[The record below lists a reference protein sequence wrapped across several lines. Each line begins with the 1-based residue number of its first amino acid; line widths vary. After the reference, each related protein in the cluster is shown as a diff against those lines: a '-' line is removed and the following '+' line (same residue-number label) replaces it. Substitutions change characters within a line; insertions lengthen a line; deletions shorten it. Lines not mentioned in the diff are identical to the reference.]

1 MAAIALAVCALI
13 PIGASAATRLPDVVT
28 GKVGKA
34 HGVTVL
40 LTGTIDPQGS
50 PTTYYFQFGPTAAYT
65 SRTATGNA
73 GSGIKP
79 LKVGLSAAP
88 MLLGYHYRLVASN
101 AAGTRL
107 GKDRVY
113 SLPKKS
119 KLKFEVPKGAATL
132 WGHVVVISGRLLGAG
147 AAFHRL
153 ALEASPF
160 PYKEA
165 FEEIGA
171 PTITNAAGRFTFRV
185 GVLRTSTQFR
195 VMTLDALP
203 KFSHPFKELITPRV
217 TFSVHT
223 SSRFGF
229 VRLFGQ
235 VTPVEV
241 GARVTFQYEK
251 QVRPGVKEK
260 NENRTTKFKSA
271 GMTTVKRATKQ
282 FSYYSLILNVKQGGR
297 FRAIVTPRSGGLGAG
312 TSRTIFVHG
321 PTRRSRK
328 KA

>member
-1 MAAIALAVCALI
+1 LVVLAACALI
-13 PIGASAATRLPDVVT
+13 PVGAGAATRMPDVLTGRV
-28 GKVGKA
+28 GKV
-34 HGVTVL
+34 HGVTAL
-40 LTGTIDPQGS
+40 LTGTVNPEGA

-79 LKVGLSAAP
+79 VKVGLSATP
-88 MLLGYHYRLVASN
+88 MLPGYHYRLVATN
-101 AAGTRL
+101 AGGTRL
-107 GKDRVY
+107 GKDRVFV
-113 SLPKKS
+113 LPKKT
-119 KLKFEVPKGAATL
+119 KLKFEVPKGAATV
-132 WGHVVVISGRLLGAG
+132 WGHVVVISGRLVGAG
-147 AAFHRL
+147 APFHRL
-153 ALEASPF
+153 ALEASPY

-165 FEEIGA
+165 FEEIGS
-171 PTITNAAGRFTFRV
+171 PTVTSVAGRFTFRV

-203 KFSHPFKELITPRV
+203 KFSHPFKVLITPRV

-223 SSRFGF
+223 SSKFGF

-241 GARVTFQYEK
+241 GARVMFQVER

-260 NENRTTKFKSA
+260 NENRTAKFQNTA
-271 GMTTVKRATKQ
+271 TTVVKRATKK
-282 FSYYSLILNVKQGGR
+282 FSYYSLIVGVKQGGR
-297 FRAIVTPRSGGLGAG
+297 YRAIVVPRSGGLGAG
-312 TSRTIFVHG
+312 VSRTLVVHG
-321 PTRRSRK
+321 PARKHRK